1 MNDLFNGLG
10 NFNYLL
16 FIIFAC
22 IIVISS
28 YLISHIIDSTE
39 KRTKFSGVLLAGT
52 VVAFISSMP
61 EFTSSLIG
69 IFTTN
74 NPSVAAGNLL
84 GGNLFRTAA
93 LGLTLIFYITLIIHA
108 KTTIVQVGLTISQV
122 CIFAAYFLIMWLVRN
137 QFTENVMTII
147 FVLLSVSVLIVYTI
161 NLIIMIKAG
170 KKTEIV
176 LEKELADDRP
186 PSQSIQFKV
195 STFFNKIKWWKM
207 GSIFVAC
214 VFLIIGSSILIAICT
229 NWILAVSWGWSNDS
243 RQTGFGYSLLLGIV
257 TSIPEIITVLTL
269 LKLKNINAAIG
280 DILGS
285 NMFSCAI
292 LSIVDLVYWHGNDTL
307 FGKASQEALSISF
320 WCFISMLAV
329 AGFLLI
335 NFIFANRTHGKLY
348 FGLNIFALSFVFLS
362 YVVYLILSALDI
374 NIFTPLNPDPG
385 PSYLSSINDVSNLI
399 FILKPYY

>member
-195 STFFNKIKWWKM
+195 STFFNKIK
-207 GSIFVAC
+207 
-214 VFLIIGSSILIAICT
+214 
-229 NWILAVSWGWSNDS
+229 
-243 RQTGFGYSLLLGIV
+243 
-257 TSIPEIITVLTL
+257 
-269 LKLKNINAAIG
+269 
-280 DILGS
+280 
-285 NMFSCAI
+285 
-292 LSIVDLVYWHGNDTL
+292 
-307 FGKASQEALSISF
+307 
-320 WCFISMLAV
+320 
-329 AGFLLI
+329 
-335 NFIFANRTHGKLY
+335 
-348 FGLNIFALSFVFLS
+348 
-362 YVVYLILSALDI
+362 
-374 NIFTPLNPDPG
+374 
-385 PSYLSSINDVSNLI
+385 
-399 FILKPYY
+399 